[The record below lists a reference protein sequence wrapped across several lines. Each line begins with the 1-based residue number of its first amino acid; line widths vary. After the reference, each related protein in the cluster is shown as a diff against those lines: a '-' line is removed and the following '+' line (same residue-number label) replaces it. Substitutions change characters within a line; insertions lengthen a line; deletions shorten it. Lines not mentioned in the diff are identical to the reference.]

1 MLFYRWLMIV
11 HVRPASILL
20 GILIIGFS
28 PNVYA
33 SKLPTTFDGYV
44 TNIASAHEFDV
55 GARHVVWDAKT
66 QHEVTYVNHD
76 PGGFLSTSIGPIDTD
91 LHVGSHVHVEGTVD
105 KRTGGFTATLIHSFP
120 ESVDSN
126 KRKLEGAG
134 LIEET
139 PQLHQDGQSWSGT
152 VWIDGYPLQ
161 LTPQTKLAS
170 EDGSPF
176 SPDHIG
182 TNVWVEYQATRRPD
196 NSLSATSLTL
206 SPLKIEDKE
215 KKFREKSEPE
225 IEKPDYEHHVPGNLK
240 WHWNWALEIVPDEN
254 IQNYVSGV
262 GSRLVPQYQKDLPS
276 ADPSKIDF
284 RFYVVHRPA
293 KWKEA
298 LWTQAMS
305 DATASPGGVVIVPDN
320 VLAALDNEA
329 QLAALLSNCIAVTLE
344 RQAYTHRTRMHVQRD
359 LNWIGLA
366 TIGGDLGAPLLIGNS
381 IAYNN
386 LMLQINEQA
395 GRIGLRY
402 MLQNGYDLREAPFA
416 WTIAANKRA
425 ENPDEPNIP
434 APQLAQS
441 LMSDLLLGYKTT
453 DYGALTTNREPYQQM
468 LAQLHAAFPDLPKPK
483 NHS

>member
-1 MLFYRWLMIV
+1 VLFYRWLMIV
-11 HVRPASILL
+11 NVRPASILL
-20 GILIIGFS
+20 GIFSIGLS
-28 PNVYA
+28 SNVYA

-44 TNIASAHEFDV
+44 TNVASAHEFDV
-55 GARHVVWDAKT
+55 GSRHVVWNEKT
-66 QHEVTYVNHD
+66 QREVVYINHD
-76 PGGFLSTSIGPIDTD
+76 PTGFLSTNIGPIDTD
-91 LHVGSHVHVEGTVD
+91 LHVGSHVHVEGVFD
-105 KRTGGFTATLIHSFP
+105 KRTGGFTATVIHTFP
-120 ESVDSN
+120 DSADSN

-134 LIEET
+134 LIEES
-139 PQLHQDGQSWSGT
+139 PQLHQDGQGWTGT

-176 SPDHIG
+176 SADHIG
-182 TNVWVEYQATRRPD
+182 TNVWVEYQATRRSD
-196 NSLSATSLTL
+196 NSLLAASLRL
-206 SPLKIEDKE
+206 SPLKIEENE

-225 IEKPDYEHHVPGNLK
+225 IEKPDYQHHVPGTLK
-240 WHWNWALEIVPDEN
+240 WHWKWALDIVPDEN

-262 GSRLVPQYQKDLPS
+262 GSRLIPQYQKDLPS
-276 ADPSKIDF
+276 AEPSKIDF

-298 LWTQAMS
+298 LWTEAMS

-329 QLAALLSNCIAVTLE
+329 QLAAVLSNCIAITLE
-344 RQAYTHRTRMHVQRD
+344 RQIYNHRKS
-359 LNWIGLA
+359 LA
-366 TIGGDLGAPLLIGNS
+366 AHNDLGWASLFSGVYGLPLQIGNS

-395 GRIGLRY
+395 SRIGLRY
-402 MLQNGYDLREAPFA
+402 MLQNGYDIREAPFS
-416 WTIAANKRA
+416 WTIAANKKA

-434 APQLAQS
+434 APPLARS
-441 LMSDLLLGYKTT
+441 LMSDLLLDYKAT
-453 DYGALTTNREPYQQM
+453 DYGALKTNREPYQQM
-468 LAQLHAAFPDLPKPK
+468 LAQLHAAVPDLPKPK